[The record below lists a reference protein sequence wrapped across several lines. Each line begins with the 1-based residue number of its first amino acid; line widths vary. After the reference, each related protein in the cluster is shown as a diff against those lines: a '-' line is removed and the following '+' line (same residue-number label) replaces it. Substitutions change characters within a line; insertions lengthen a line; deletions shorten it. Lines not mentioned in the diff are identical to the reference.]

1 MYLYKSLFSIN
12 KLNQN
17 LVSFACSHFGA
28 GWYTRL
34 IHAKVRGGMGLFHLQ
49 RRFVFAQDQVSMSSK
64 VRLVIYICSI
74 VFCIETTSSNVSLYR
89 IDLTCVT
96 NRLRVVSKRLVSKL
110 TTLYRNDRVR
120 SSFIFRLKVQVHNL
134 FF

>member
-17 LVSFACSHFGA
+17 LVSFACSHCGA
-28 GWYTRL
+28 GWYMRL

-64 VRLVIYICSI
+64 VRLVIYM
-74 VFCIETTSSNVSLYR
+74 
-89 IDLTCVT
+89 
-96 NRLRVVSKRLVSKL
+96 
-110 TTLYRNDRVR
+110 
-120 SSFIFRLKVQVHNL
+120 
-134 FF
+134 